1 VTFLRKAVLHPAK
14 TLLPLL
20 GVAACATGQPPVPHE
35 EIVRGELASIIAAK
49 GVPCGKVLDFSL
61 DDRLD
66 YRVFCASGLVVRIQ
80 VTAEG
85 HVEATRHTGGL
96 SPRP

>member
-1 VTFLRKAVLHPAK
+1 VSQGRTGARRLAT

-20 GVAACATGQPPVPHE
+20 GVAACASGPPAESHDD
-35 EIVRGELASIIAAK
+35 IVRSELAGIIAAK
-49 GVPCGKVLDFSL
+49 GVPCGKVLAYAF

-66 YRVFCASGLVVRIQ
+66 YRVFCESGLVVRIQ

-85 HVEATRHTGGL
+85 HVEATHPAGR
-96 SPRP
+96 R

>member
-1 VTFLRKAVLHPAK
+1 MSRGRTGARRLAT

-20 GVAACATGQPPVPHE
+20 GVAACASGPPAESHDD
-35 EIVRGELASIIAAK
+35 IVRSELAGIIAAK
-49 GVPCGKVLDFSL
+49 GVPCGKVLAYAF

-66 YRVFCASGLVVRIQ
+66 YRVFCESGLVVRIQ

-85 HVEATRHTGGL
+85 HVEATHPAGR
-96 SPRP
+96 R

>member
-1 VTFLRKAVLHPAK
+1 MKRGRAGLLHLAAA
-14 TLLPLL
+14 LLPLL
-20 GVAACATGQPPVPHE
+20 AVAACASGPPPASHD
-35 EIVRGELASIIAAK
+35 EIVRRELAGIITAK
-49 GVPCGKVLDFSL
+49 GVPCGKVLDYAF

-85 HVEATRHTGGL
+85 QVEATHPAGSR
-96 SPRP
+96 